1 MIEKLQESY
10 SVSEICT
17 ALEISRSGY
26 YAWKQCGDGERMSA
40 NEQLSEAISQ
50 IHGHRFMCA
59 YGSPRMTHEL
69 RQRGLDCSENRVARL
84 MRKNGIRA
92 KARKPY
98 RPRTTRMDPAARA
111 SPNVLAQSLP
121 PQHPAEQVV
130 SDITYV
136 PTREGWLYLTII
148 MDLFSRAIMGWDLSE
163 SLAAESLGRT
173 LYKSFACPWRPS
185 KSLFHSDRGSQYTSH
200 QIRRILSQ
208 VGWTQSMSAKGYCYD
223 NAFAESFFA
232 SFKNECLPPGGVF
245 QSKLQA
251 QRAIFDYIESFYNR
265 HRFHSGIGY
274 ISPLHALE
282 LYINKQNIN
291 MN

>member
-1 MIEKLQESY
+1 MIEKLRESY
-10 SVSEICT
+10 SVNEICT

-26 YAWKQCGDGERMSA
+26 YAWKQCGHGERMSA
-40 NEQLSEAISQ
+40 NKQLSEAISQ
-50 IHGHRFMCA
+50 IHEHRFMCA
-59 YGSPRMTHEL
+59 YGSPRMTREL
-69 RQRGLDCSENRVARL
+69 KQRGLDCSENRVAGL

-98 RPRTTRMDPAARA
+98 RPRTTRRDPAARA
-111 SPNVLAQSLP
+111 SPNVLAQAPP
-121 PQHPAEQVV
+121 PQYPAEQVV

-173 LYKSFACPWRPS
+173 LYKSFACPWRSP

-245 QSKLQA
+245 QTKQHA
-251 QRAIFDYIESFYNR
+251 KRAIFDYIESFYNR

-274 ISPLHALE
+274 ISPLQFLE